1 MKTWRDKKKEIRA
14 KLGDERSNKIEAVAQ
29 IVNRLYERRIEL
41 GWTQEYL
48 AQKVGCRQEQ
58 IARIEN
64 GATMPRIDTVV
75 EIAQALGLD
84 LEFKGKEEAA
94 AAAYG

>member
-14 KLGDERSNKIEAVAQ
+14 KLGNDRSNKIEAIAQ
-29 IVNRLYERRIEL
+29 LVNRLYERRIEL

-75 EIAQALGLD
+75 EIAQALGLN
-84 LEFKGKEEAA
+84 LNLQGMEEAA
-94 AAAYG
+94 AAAHD